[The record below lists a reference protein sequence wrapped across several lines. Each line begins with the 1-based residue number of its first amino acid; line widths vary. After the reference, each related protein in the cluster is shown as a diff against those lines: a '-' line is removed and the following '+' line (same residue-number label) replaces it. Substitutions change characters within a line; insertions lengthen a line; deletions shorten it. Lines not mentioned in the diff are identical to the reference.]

1 MVRAACHI
9 RPKCCIRTRQNATLI
24 PVVAW
29 HVIEGFDVRSLRT
42 CAQTDRLSIHESRER
57 LGHRRQNVRVCECPW
72 QASRAL
78 TCVRAGVGPWWP
90 DGGGALRSQPCTLA
104 AVHPEGSYLASYRGT
119 RRPQGLAQSCT
130 ASRRTGARP
139 RRGLLVRPGRTK
151 S

>member
-42 CAQTDRLSIHESRER
+42 CAQTDRLFNTREQR
-57 LGHRRQNVRVCECPW
+57 KARTSAPKCAGVRMSV
-72 QASRAL
+72 ASFKGANL
-78 TCVRAGVGPWWP
+78 RAGRCRPLVARWRRCAP
-90 DGGGALRSQPCTLA
+90 LA
-104 AVHPEGSYLASYRGT
+104 AVHAPARPEGSYLASYRGT

-130 ASRRTGARP
+130 TSRRTGARP